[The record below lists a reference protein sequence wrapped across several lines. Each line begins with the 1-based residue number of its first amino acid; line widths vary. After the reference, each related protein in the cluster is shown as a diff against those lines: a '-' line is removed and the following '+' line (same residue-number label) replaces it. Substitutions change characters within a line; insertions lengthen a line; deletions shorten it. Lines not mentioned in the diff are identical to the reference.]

1 MTRDKILI
9 DCRAACNCMIYWKK
23 KRAVENL
30 KHTVRSIAA
39 LGGVSRGTVSR
50 VLNNQPDVS
59 PEVRARVL
67 RIIEETGYRKDERF
81 SGGEGIYIGVV
92 VAHWQDEYFTNST
105 LHGIHMA
112 AREINAGKVAL
123 EIRRMNSRSDEEYIH
138 ICEELLAL
146 GVRGIVLNAPD
157 NIVIAA
163 EIERLHQAGIM
174 VVTYNS
180 DLPDSK
186 RICHVGQDL
195 LKSGKIAAGLM
206 ARCISPRDHVLV
218 ITGNMEFR
226 SHRVRVDGF
235 LEHLE
240 ELGFGSECYQL
251 AECYERY
258 DLTYETVRRAVAAHP
273 QLRGIYMGTENVRA
287 CVDAL
292 DRVKRRMAVVVND
305 LTPEAKRFLRRGRI
319 DFVVEQDFSGQ
330 VYRAIM
336 VLHELLAYGHHVRQP
351 IINVE
356 TSIITRE
363 LL

>member
-1 MTRDKILI
+1 M
-9 DCRAACNCMIYWKK
+9 
-23 KRAVENL
+23 

-39 LGGVSRGTVSR
+39 LAGVSRGTVSR

-59 PEVRARVL
+59 PKVRARVL
-67 RIIEETGYRKDERF
+67 HIIEETGYQKDKRF
-81 SGGEGIYIGVV
+81 SGGGGICIGVI
-92 VAHWQDEYFTNST
+92 VAHWQDDYFTNRT
-105 LHGIHMA
+105 LRGIEMA
-112 AREINAGKVAL
+112 AREINAGKVTL

-138 ICEELLAL
+138 ICEELLAF
-146 GVRGIVLNAPD
+146 GVRGLVINAPN
-157 NIVIAA
+157 NIVIQA
-163 EIERLHQAGIM
+163 EIERLHQAGVA

-180 DLPDSK
+180 DLPDSE

-195 LKSGKIAAGLM
+195 LKSGRIAAGLM
-206 ARCISPRDHVLV
+206 ARCISPKEQVLV
-218 ITGNMEFR
+218 ITGNMEFQ

-235 LEHLE
+235 LTHLE
-240 ELGFGSECYQL
+240 DLGFDSDCYEL

-258 DLTYETVRRAVAAHP
+258 DLTYETVRHTIETRP
-273 QLRGIYMGTENVRA
+273 RLRGVYMATENVRA

-292 DRVKRRMAVVVND
+292 GGVKHRMAVIVND
-305 LTPEAKRFLRRGRI
+305 MTPEAKRSLRRGRI
-319 DFVVEQDFSGQ
+319 DFVIEQDFSGQ

-336 VLHELLAYGHHVRQP
+336 VLHELLAYGHRVRRP

>member
-1 MTRDKILI
+1 M
-9 DCRAACNCMIYWKK
+9 
-23 KRAVENL
+23 

-39 LGGVSRGTVSR
+39 LAGVSRGTVSR

-81 SGGEGIYIGVV
+81 SGGEGIRIGVV
-92 VAHWQDEYFTNST
+92 VAHWQDDYFTNST

-123 EIRRMNSRSDEEYIH
+123 EVRRMNSRSDEEYIH
-138 ICEELLAL
+138 ICEELLEL
-146 GVRGIVLNAPD
+146 GVRGVVLNAPD
-157 NIVIAA
+157 NIMIAA
-163 EIERLHQAGIM
+163 EIERLHQAGVM

-180 DLPDSK
+180 DLPDSR

-226 SHRVRVDGF
+226 SNRVRVDGF

-258 DLTYETVRRAVAAHP
+258 DLTYETIQHAITTQP

-292 DRVKRRMAVVVND
+292 DGVKRRMAVVVND
-305 LTPEAKRFLRRGRI
+305 LTPVAKRFLRNGRI

-336 VLHELLAYGHHVRQP
+336 VLHELLAYGHHVRRP
-351 IINVE
+351 IINVK
-356 TSIITRE
+356 TSIVTRE